1 MIWPFGTY
9 VKYSGEVYRSNS
21 NSTCATPA
29 NNSHYRFYVWK
40 NVTLHLFQLFII
52 FLTFFQTIFK
62 NPSNI
67 YSIMATVQAI
77 IVVIQLL
84 MLMTCS
90 EWPVVLSLSFLILF
104 NFYTLFKLLRD
115 FLVAKSIYSA
125 ETSVN
130 EKLRSGNT

>member
-1 MIWPFGTY
+1 M
-9 VKYSGEVYRSNS
+9 
-21 NSTCATPA
+21 
-29 NNSHYRFYVWK
+29 NN
-40 NVTLHLFQLFII
+40 NLLL
-52 FLTFFQTIFK
+52 LQTIFK

-67 YSIMATVQAI
+67 YSIMATIQAI
-77 IVVIQLL
+77 IVIIQLL

-125 ETSVN
+125 ETAVN
-130 EKLRSGNT
+130 EKLRSGNM

>member
-1 MIWPFGTY
+1 
-9 VKYSGEVYRSNS
+9 
-21 NSTCATPA
+21 
-29 NNSHYRFYVWK
+29 
-40 NVTLHLFQLFII
+40 
-52 FLTFFQTIFK
+52 
-62 NPSNI
+62 
-67 YSIMATVQAI
+67 MATIQAI

-125 ETSVN
+125 ETAVN
-130 EKLRSGNT
+130 EKLRSGNM